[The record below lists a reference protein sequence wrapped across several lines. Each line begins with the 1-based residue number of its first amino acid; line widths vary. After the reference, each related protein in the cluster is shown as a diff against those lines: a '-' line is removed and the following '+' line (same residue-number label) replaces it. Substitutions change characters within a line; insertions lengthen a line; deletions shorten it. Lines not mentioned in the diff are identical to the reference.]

1 MKSGDHGRY
10 RYSAIKT
17 RPRYDWPGGKRL
29 AVYLGLNLE
38 TFAFAEGFGAQLTPA
53 PHQPDVLNYAWRD
66 WGNRVGAWRLL
77 DLFDAEGFP
86 ASVLLNTDLYDEA
99 PELVA
104 AFRARGDEI
113 VGHGRTNSERQ
124 GTLPEAEERALIGE
138 ATARIRANEGRA
150 PQGWLGPWISESER
164 TPDLLAEAGYRYV
177 LDWPM
182 DDQPVYLDTRSG
194 KKLLAV
200 PYPQELNDIP
210 AIVARQGTGAEFAQM
225 IIDSF
230 DEMLELS
237 QDTPL
242 VMGIALHAYLVGH
255 PHRLR
260 PLRRALRHIA
270 ASRDDIWIT
279 TAGAIAEHCL
289 ALPPGIVPG
298 DETAK

>member
-1 MKSGDHGRY
+1 MKSSDHGRY

-17 RPRYDWPGGKRL
+17 RPKYDWPGGKRL

-77 DLFDAEGFP
+77 DLFEAEGLP

-124 GTLPEAEERALIGE
+124 GTLSEAEERALIDE
-138 ATARIRANEGRA
+138 ATQRIRANEGRG

-182 DDQPVYLDTRSG
+182 DDQPVYLATRSG
-194 KKLLAV
+194 KRLLAV

-210 AIVARQGTGAEFAQM
+210 AIVARQGTGAEFAEM

-237 QDTPL
+237 EETPL
-242 VMGIALHAYLVGH
+242 VMGVALHAYLVGH

-289 ALPPGIVPG
+289 ALPPGTVPG
-298 DETAK
+298 DE